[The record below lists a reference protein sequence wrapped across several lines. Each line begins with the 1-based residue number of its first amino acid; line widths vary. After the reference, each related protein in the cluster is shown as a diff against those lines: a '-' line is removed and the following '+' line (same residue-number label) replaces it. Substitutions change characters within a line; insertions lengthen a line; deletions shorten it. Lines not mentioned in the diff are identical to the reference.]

1 MFVRTF
7 NSFPSRLSKAP
18 SFYLS
23 RPRVLYQG
31 HLRSSGARFKSNF
44 LSPRT
49 PEGDKYVSPLSYVG
63 FYSHVNRH
71 VEPLYGKEGNPWLGL
86 VLLTGVNV
94 AIFVLW
100 NSVSPE
106 DGVEAF
112 DKHQDFMQKHF
123 IGNLTNLKEGRI
135 WTLITPSFSHQEI
148 GHLGSNMFAMW
159 LFGFNAYRVLNVAP
173 LTGGPG
179 FLALYLVGGIGAQ
192 VAQLGF
198 QYLNG
203 QTGPPLTSKEQRAI
217 SSYLKSL
224 QGNPLRGPVTI
235 EDLPRSMR
243 ERLSTADVSGL
254 GASGSVMAI
263 TLASSCMFPWD
274 RVIAFGRQLPLPI
287 AAGIYVF
294 SDAVGL
300 TQTQVGG
307 GIGHAAH
314 LGGALVGLSYIRLIW
329 RGRGPLPISKWI
341 RGANPP

>member
-1 MFVRTF
+1 MFVRTYH
-7 NSFPSRLSKAP
+7 SFSSRLSKVP
-18 SFYLS
+18 SCLGQ
-23 RPRVLYQG
+23 PRTPYRA
-31 HLRSSGARFKSNF
+31 HLRSIGVRFKSNF
-44 LSPRT
+44 LSRRT

-100 NSVSPE
+100 NSVNPE
-106 DGVEAF
+106 DVEAF

-135 WTLITPSFSHQEI
+135 WTLVTPSFSHQEP

-203 QTGPPLTSKEQRAI
+203 QTGPPLSSKEQRAI
-217 SSYLKSL
+217 SAYLKSL
-224 QGNPLRGPVTI
+224 QRASREPVTI
-235 EDLPRSMR
+235 EDLPRPMR
-243 ERLSTADVSGL
+243 KRLATADVSGL

-274 RVIAFGRQLPLPI
+274 RVIAFGRQLPLPV

-294 SDAVGL
+294 SDAIGL

-314 LGGALVGLSYIRLIW
+314 LGGALVGLTYIRLIW
-329 RGRGPLPISKWI
+329 RGRGPLPISRWI